1 MDLESKYMDIKLL
14 ISINIS
20 KKIFLV
26 INLYLLRK
34 VMLNLNKRIKKYI
47 NSILNPKYILKINPI
62 SKNLLNYK
70 KIYSYLHT
78 TLISNRTKIIIK
90 DPSHN
95 LNFNSHNKIKNI
107 KKERNYRLIKC
118 SSNKLMIYRKI
129 KL

>member
-1 MDLESKYMDIKLL
+1 MDLESKFMGIKLL

-26 INLYLLRK
+26 INLYLLLK
-34 VMLNLNKRIKKYI
+34 VMFYLSKIVKKYI
-47 NSILNPKYILKINPI
+47 NSILNPKYILKINPT

-78 TLISNRTKIIIK
+78 TLISNLTKIIIK

-95 LNFNSHNKIKNI
+95 LNFNFHNKIENT
-107 KKERNYRLIKC
+107 KK
-118 SSNKLMIYRKI
+118 
-129 KL
+129 